1 MGASENKEL
10 VRTIFASS
18 NPSAFLDAMADD
30 VKFTLIG
37 TTKYSGSF
45 NSKQELVAKLFEPL
59 FAALDENGI
68 RLTPDNLIA
77 DGEFVVMQSQGK
89 ATGKNRLPYNNTYC
103 HVFRLANGK
112 ICEITEYLDTEL
124 VTKVFGR

>member
-77 DGEFVVMQSQGK
+77 DGEFVVMQSRGK

>member
-18 NPSAFLDAMADD
+18 NPAAFLDAMADD

-45 NSKQELVAKLFEPL
+45 NGKQELVAKLFEPL

-77 DGEFVVMQSQGK
+77 DGEFVVMQSRGK

-103 HVFRLANGK
+103 HVFRVANGK

>member
-18 NPSAFLDAMADD
+18 NASAFLDAMADD
-30 VKFTLIG
+30 VKFTLTG
-37 TTKYSGSF
+37 TTRYSGSF

-77 DGEFVVMQSQGK
+77 DGEFVVMQSRGK

-103 HVFRLANGK
+103 HVFRVVNGK

>member
-18 NPSAFLDAMADD
+18 NPTALLDAMADD
-30 VKFTLIG
+30 VKFTLTG

-77 DGEFVVMQSQGK
+77 DGEFVVMQSRGK

-103 HVFRLANGK
+103 HVFRVANGK

>member
-10 VRTIFASS
+10 VRKIFAST
-18 NPSAFLDAMADD
+18 NPAAFLDAMADD

-77 DGEFVVMQSQGK
+77 DGEFVVMQSRGK

-103 HVFRLANGK
+103 HVFRVANGK

>member
-1 MGASENKEL
+1 
-10 VRTIFASS
+10 
-18 NPSAFLDAMADD
+18 
-30 VKFTLIG
+30 
-37 TTKYSGSF
+37 
-45 NSKQELVAKLFEPL
+45 VAKLFEPL

-77 DGEFVVMQSQGK
+77 DGEFVVMQSRGK

-103 HVFRLANGK
+103 HVFRVVNGK

>member
-18 NPSAFLDAMADD
+18 NPAAFLDGMADD
-30 VKFTLIG
+30 VKFTLTG

-77 DGEFVVMQSQGK
+77 DGEFVVMQSRGK

-103 HVFRLANGK
+103 HVFRVVNGK